1 MILTDMKNTVD
12 TEGIIL
18 VQVRKS
24 RLEIEGRRKKLSVSD
39 DILVQKIMD
48 KIAADHLVF
57 NTEKER
63 TRYYNS
69 ITHDILWYCANKEES
84 DEIISRLKSGDQ
96 KFTKKFFYGTNHN
109 DCNISRFRSK
119 ILSMIKQTYKVD
131 VSVEE
136 FGNILYIYLWNKGTW
151 SVLDKYSCK
160 SSFFCWLEDVS
171 KHEVIKN
178 LEEMNIINV
187 SREPTNGNKRLL
199 GRSIKPEVW
208 EYIISDIMPDGLY
221 KDVLMLT
228 LVERKSE
235 KDILSALHLVDAEQ
249 WHCIQKRAENDLKD
263 RIIRSGSSYAELVLR
278 DKSAKIVEV
287 SDEYISE
294 FAKWQEDKGDI
305 SPLADMLGVNLSK
318 GELQQKVV
326 DFLYQFPEK
335 LKWSDE
341 DRLIWTLRFIE
352 GVAPVEVAGR
362 LGRNRSWLDN
372 RYSKLNKR
380 FNKAIQDWWRN
391 YAK

>member
-1 MILTDMKNTVD
+1 M
-12 TEGIIL
+12 
-18 VQVRKS
+18 
-24 RLEIEGRRKKLSVSD
+24 
-39 DILVQKIMD
+39 
-48 KIAADHLVF
+48 
-57 NTEKER
+57 
-63 TRYYNS
+63 
-69 ITHDILWYCANKEES
+69 
-84 DEIISRLKSGDQ
+84 
-96 KFTKKFFYGTNHN
+96 
-109 DCNISRFRSK
+109 
-119 ILSMIKQTYKVD
+119 
-131 VSVEE
+131 
-136 FGNILYIYLWNKGTW
+136 
-151 SVLDKYSCK
+151 
-160 SSFFCWLEDVS
+160 
-171 KHEVIKN
+171 
-178 LEEMNIINV
+178 
-187 SREPTNGNKRLL
+187 
-199 GRSIKPEVW
+199 
-208 EYIISDIMPDGLY
+208 
-221 KDVLMLT
+221 
-228 LVERKSE
+228 
-235 KDILSALHLVDAEQ
+235 
-249 WHCIQKRAENDLKD
+249 
-263 RIIRSGSSYAELVLR
+263 R